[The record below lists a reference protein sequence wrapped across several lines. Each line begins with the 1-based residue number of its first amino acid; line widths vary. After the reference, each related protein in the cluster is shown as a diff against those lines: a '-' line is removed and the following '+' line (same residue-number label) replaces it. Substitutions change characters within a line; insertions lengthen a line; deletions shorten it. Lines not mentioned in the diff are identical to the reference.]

1 MFFSKCIPP
10 FLKEF
15 FKTNYKARLRKYQ
28 YIFIKIEKNL
38 KNILTHDLRGA
49 ILNTV
54 EKNSTRKEESEC
66 HTLMITEN

>member
-1 MFFSKCIPP
+1 M
-10 FLKEF
+10 LKMSQ
-15 FKTNYKARLRKYQ
+15 TAASVNDVRINQ
-28 YIFIKIEKNL
+28 KNL